1 MKQQNIVIFASG
13 TGTNAAKLMDYF
25 KASNY
30 IKVVA
35 LITNNANSG
44 AILQAQKHNI
54 NHYIFENNT
63 FEEGQD
69 IVLKLAE
76 LETSYIILAGF
87 IRRISINIIERF
99 EERIINLHPSL
110 LPKYGGKGMYGD
122 RVQKAVIENKEKES
136 GITIHLVDEVFDRGR
151 KIAQFYVFLNSNETI
166 LTLKN
171 KIQQLEHHYFAPT
184 IEQYIKLKEN

>member
-13 TGTNAAKLMDYF
+13 TGTNAAKLMEYF
-25 KASNY
+25 NASNH

-44 AILQAQKHNI
+44 AISQAQKHDI
-54 NHYIFENNT
+54 DHYIFENNA
-63 FEEGQD
+63 FEEGQGLA
-69 IVLKLAE
+69 LKLSE
-76 LETSYIILAGF
+76 LDTSFIILAGF
-87 IRRISINIIERF
+87 LRRISKNIIERF
-99 EERIINLHPSL
+99 EERIINIHPSL

-122 RVQKAVIENKEKES
+122 RVHKAVIENKEKES

-151 KIAQFYVFLNSNETI
+151 RIAQFYVFLNSNETI

-184 IEQYIKLKEN
+184 IEQYIKLKES

>member
-99 EERIINLHPSL
+99 EERIINVHPSL

>member
-13 TGTNAAKLMDYF
+13 TGTNAAKLMEYF
-25 KASNY
+25 SASNH

-44 AILQAQKHNI
+44 AISQAQKHNI
-54 NHYIFENNT
+54 NHYIFENNA
-63 FEEGQD
+63 FEEGQG
-69 IVLKLAE
+69 VALKLTE
-76 LETSYIILAGF
+76 LNTSFIILAGF
-87 IRRISINIIERF
+87 LRRISKNIIERF
-99 EERIINLHPSL
+99 EERIINIHPSL

-122 RVQKAVIENKEKES
+122 RVHKAVIENKEKES

-151 KIAQFYVFLNSNETI
+151 RIAQFYVFLNSNETI

-184 IEQYIKLKEN
+184 IEQYIKLKES